1 MKKIQLDKLIYSKTL
16 ERADK
21 LNNINQSICFYIEN
35 IIHLDFEEV
44 MQFVTKMKN
53 KLKQYHFHF
62 KNDDNEFWNQQFKVS
77 WKTAQ
82 CVFRNDAII
91 AFIIK
96 YNANNRKTFNTNIVI
111 SSKTFCL
118 RIDSEDKHLLYAE
131 YFKYKDLMSITSP

>member
-1 MKKIQLDKLIYSKTL
+1 MQKKIQLDKLIYSKTL

-21 LNNINQSICFYIEN
+21 LNNIHQSICFYIED
-35 IIHLDFEEV
+35 IIHIDFDEV

-53 KLKQYHFHF
+53 KLKQYHFQF
-62 KNDDNEFWNQQFKVS
+62 KNDNNEFWTQQFKVS

-82 CVFRNDAII
+82 CAFRNDAII

-96 YNANNRKTFNTNIVI
+96 YNPNNRKTFHTNIVI
-111 SSKTFCL
+111 SSKNFCL

-131 YFKYKDLMSITSP
+131 YFNYKDLI

>member
-1 MKKIQLDKLIYSKTL
+1 MEKIQFDKLIYSKTL
-16 ERADK
+16 ERADQ
-21 LNNINQSICFYIEN
+21 LNNINQSLCFYVEN
-35 IIHLDFEEV
+35 IIKLDFDEV
-44 MQFVTKMKN
+44 MQFINKMKN

-62 KNDDNEFWNQQFKVS
+62 KNDDNEFWNQQFKVN

-118 RIDSEDKHLLYAE
+118 RIDNEDKHLLYAK
-131 YFKYKDLMSITSP
+131 YFKYKDLMSITPP